1 MGHFGKSEVLVMF
14 SFSAEGQAKKSR
26 LLGEAA
32 VAVFAVPS
40 ERLLMWDVGGIT
52 GQHNSLSVGGH
63 ERKRFGIGGLCFR
76 VNDDF
81 VLVRNSEDPLVQLG

>member
-40 ERLLMWDVGGIT
+40 ERLLMWVVGGIT
-52 GQHNSLSVGGH
+52 GNTIRFRSVAMSGNAL
-63 ERKRFGIGGLCFR
+63 ESAVFAFG
-76 VNDDF
+76 
-81 VLVRNSEDPLVQLG
+81 